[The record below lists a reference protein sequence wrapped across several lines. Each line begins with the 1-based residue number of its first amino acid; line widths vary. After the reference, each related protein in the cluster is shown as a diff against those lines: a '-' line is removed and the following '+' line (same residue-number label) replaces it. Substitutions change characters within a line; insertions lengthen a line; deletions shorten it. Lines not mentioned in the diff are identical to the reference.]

1 MAFNKSKLAEA
12 AQKYLQQG
20 KVPQAIAEY
29 QQILKHEPKDQVI
42 LMTVGDLFVRQG
54 ETFQAIEYFERLAHI
69 FLNDGFT
76 TKAIAIYK
84 KVAKLAPE
92 ESRPLE
98 RLAELYVQQGVL
110 SEARPLYL
118 QLAEVHLKAGRQT
131 QAISLLKKLLEAE
144 PENLRV
150 QLRLAELYIAMGQ
163 TGEALHAYR
172 DGAQKLVERGDHAE
186 ALRLADR
193 ALELER
199 GHPETVELKA
209 RILIALQKRNE
220 ALKLLESLSNA
231 AASGPIADLLV
242 AQYIEGREFAPAI
255 KLATS
260 ILASD
265 PKNYALGHKVAVAL
279 LEAGELDAGLALLGE
294 IRIPMTDGGDH
305 EHLEE
310 SLRRAAELMPAR
322 LEPLEWLVDF
332 FGRTSDSFR
341 LPDALAQLAQAAE
354 RAGDTDRARQVYEQ
368 LIDRNPEDESV
379 RRRYSNL
386 LARLGMK
393 PAADL
398 TPPVK
403 VAPPEP
409 DFAPPSPSAEPPLD
423 DDTQR
428 FVAQALTDVDLFSSY
443 GLAHKAIELLE
454 EVRLR
459 APGHSPILERLLD
472 LHLGAGDER
481 RTAELAAQLE
491 QLWNTRG
498 DRARAERFAE
508 LRQRFQRAAGLDMQ
522 DIAAANA
529 KQAED
534 AVPVVEAEPV
544 PENAPQPEFEVPAV
558 PTEPAVPM
566 EPAAP
571 EVPTAQAA
579 AHEVDLSEE
588 WASLSQQLEE
598 AAESPSEP
606 AAEAAP
612 VAETPTQQAE
622 PQPIEAAPPVPA
634 EPTREEYPAFDL
646 ELEAPGPAKEG
657 DAAVS
662 ADQLLAELAADLD
675 AMVHLVPKEANLEIP
690 ARTQA
695 PPAPSV
701 EAIEAPAA
709 QDSTI
714 ETPAEPAP
722 KTPASPAAT
731 GDIAGPLG
739 DVFEEFRA
747 ELGEMGAEDE
757 DLETHYNLG
766 VAYREM
772 GLLEEA
778 ISEFQKVAKA
788 NEKGQPFRY
797 AMQCCTLLGLLF
809 MEKGQPAI
817 AAMWYER
824 ALRVPGLDQDAVL
837 ALRYDL
843 GVAQELAGDAA
854 AALKSFLQVYAS
866 NIDYRD
872 VADRI
877 TALERAR

>member
-1 MAFNKSKLAEA
+1 M
-12 AQKYLQQG
+12 
-20 KVPQAIAEY
+20 
-29 QQILKHEPKDQVI
+29 PK
-42 LMTVGDLFVRQG
+42 
-54 ETFQAIEYFERLAHI
+54 
-69 FLNDGFT
+69 
-76 TKAIAIYK
+76 
-84 KVAKLAPE
+84 
-92 ESRPLE
+92 
-98 RLAELYVQQGVL
+98 
-110 SEARPLYL
+110 
-118 QLAEVHLKAGRQT
+118 
-131 QAISLLKKLLEAE
+131 
-144 PENLRV
+144 
-150 QLRLAELYIAMGQ
+150 
-163 TGEALHAYR
+163 
-172 DGAQKLVERGDHAE
+172 
-186 ALRLADR
+186 
-193 ALELER
+193 
-199 GHPETVELKA
+199 
-209 RILIALQKRNE
+209 
-220 ALKLLESLSNA
+220 
-231 AASGPIADLLV
+231 
-242 AQYIEGREFAPAI
+242 
-255 KLATS
+255 
-260 ILASD
+260 
-265 PKNYALGHKVAVAL
+265 
-279 LEAGELDAGLALLGE
+279 
-294 IRIPMTDGGDH
+294 
-305 EHLEE
+305 
-310 SLRRAAELMPAR
+310 R

-354 RAGDTDRARQVYEQ
+354 KAGNTDRARQVYEQ

-379 RRRYSNL
+379 RRRYSSL

-393 PAADL
+393 PAPDL

-403 VAPPEP
+403 VSQPEP
-409 DFAPPSPSAEPPLD
+409 EFTPTPPTAEPPLD

-443 GLAHKAIELLE
+443 GLAQKAIELLE

-508 LRQRFQRAAGLDMQ
+508 LRQRFQRAAGLDTQ
-522 DIAAANA
+522 DIADANA
-529 KQAED
+529 RQAED

-544 PENAPQPEFEVPAV
+544 SENAPQPEIEIPAVPIEPATPEVPA
-558 PTEPAVPM
+558 
-566 EPAAP
+566 
-571 EVPTAQAA
+571 AQAET
-579 AHEVDLSEE
+579 HEVDLSEE

-598 AAESPSEP
+598 AAQSPSEP
-606 AAEAAP
+606 VAELTP

-622 PQPIEAAPPVPA
+622 PQPIEPAPPVPA
-634 EPTREEYPAFDL
+634 EPSAEEYPAFDL
-646 ELEAPGPAKEG
+646 ELEAPAPANEA
-657 DAAVS
+657 DTAVS

-675 AMVHLVPKEANLEIP
+675 AMVHLVPKETTPDIP

-695 PPAPSV
+695 PPVPPAVP
-701 EAIEAPAA
+701 IEAPAA
-709 QDSTI
+709 RDSTI
-714 ETPAEPAP
+714 EAPAELAP
-722 KTPASPAAT
+722 MTPASTAAT
-731 GDIAGPLG
+731 GDTAGPLG

-824 ALRVPGLDQDAVL
+824 ALRVPGLDQEAIL

-843 GVAQELAGDAA
+843 GVAQELAGDTA